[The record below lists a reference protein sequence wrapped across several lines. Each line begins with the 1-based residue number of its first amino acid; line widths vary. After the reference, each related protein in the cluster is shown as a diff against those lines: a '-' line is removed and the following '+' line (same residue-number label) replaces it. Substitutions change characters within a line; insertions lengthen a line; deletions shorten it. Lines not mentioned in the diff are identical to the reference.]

1 MGISADR
8 CVVAAAIRQ
17 HVGGYCA
24 LRCDFAIMG
33 RELLAGRGNK
43 SQPSDV
49 EVGYCAALI
58 ERNTVAPGVLDDAGT
73 PLSTECRSLVSEV
86 AQRREPRGSI
96 FDQMSEDPQSQRP
109 RTVTRMRAE
118 APPGMGLV
126 SADGRQSIG
135 RYEIIKT
142 LGKGAMGIVYKAR
155 DPLLDRIVAVKTIS
169 SPQGAGRRVR
179 AAFLERFQREAKA
192 AAKMQHPAIVT
203 IFDVGIDEES
213 GAPYMVLE
221 YLPGESMA
229 DRLDK
234 VRFPLFRAV
243 NASLEL
249 ASALAFAHKQ
259 RIVHRDVKP
268 ANVLHAGENRWKL
281 ADFGIARM
289 PDSDLTQVGIFMG
302 TPGYS
307 PPEAIREGRYTSQ
320 ADVFAWGAVLYEL
333 VSGRIPYEGP
343 DTKTTNSYVIAGN
356 AHPPSKHDASIPEPI
371 VKVIMT
377 ALEGHAD
384 RRYKDGGDVEAA
396 LREAW
401 DRCLT
406 QGLVSPSI
414 LTMDELAHD
423 KAPALMHSGRGAPK
437 PPPSVDLT
445 TSETLEIASSR
456 DGRFDDEQTTILKR
470 DDLRPSA
477 KMPPQERLSTAAAP
491 RPVMDRAPAPPAPPQ
506 APRES
511 RPSGTQHGSG
521 VPAPQKIPTPAPGS
535 MMAAA
540 THRDPTPPPAL
551 MSASTSKMP
560 LWLVACLAIAVVA
573 ATVAILYLVGVI
585 HFRS

>member
-1 MGISADR
+1 M
-8 CVVAAAIRQ
+8 
-17 HVGGYCA
+17 
-24 LRCDFAIMG
+24 
-33 RELLAGRGNK
+33 
-43 SQPSDV
+43 SD
-49 EVGYCAALI
+49 
-58 ERNTVAPGVLDDAGT
+58 
-73 PLSTECRSLVSEV
+73 
-86 AQRREPRGSI
+86 
-96 FDQMSEDPQSQRP
+96 DPQPQRQ
-109 RTVTRMRAE
+109 RTVTRLRAE
-118 APPGMGLV
+118 VPPGMGLT
-126 SADGRQSIG
+126 AEEGRQQIG

-142 LGKGAMGIVYKAR
+142 LGKGAMGVVYKAR

-179 AAFLERFQREAKA
+179 AAFIERFQREAKA

-203 IFDVGIDEES
+203 IFDVGVDEES

-243 NASLEL
+243 NAAMEL
-249 ASALAFAHKQ
+249 ASALSFAHKQ

-307 PPEAIREGRYTSQ
+307 PPEAIREGRYTAQ

-343 DTKTTNSYVIAGN
+343 DTKTTNSYVIAG
-356 AHPPSKHDASIPEPI
+356 AALPPSKHDASIPEPI

-377 ALEGHAD
+377 ALEGSAE
-384 RRYKDGGDVEAA
+384 RRYKDGGEVENA

-406 QGLVSPSI
+406 NALVHPSI
-414 LTMDELAHD
+414 LAMDEIAHG
-423 KAPALMHSGRGAPK
+423 KVPPLMHAARGPARKTPAPGSISAPELK
-437 PPPSVDLT
+437 ASSVAAPEFT
-445 TSETLEIASSR
+445 QQETLDIASAR
-456 DGRFDDEQTTILKR
+456 DGRFDDEQTTIIKR
-470 DDLRPSA
+470 DDLRSSA
-477 KMPPQERLSTAAAP
+477 PKPMAAGARTLQLSGGAP
-491 RPVMDRAPAPPAPPQ
+491 PPAPPPV
-506 APRES
+506 ASRES
-511 RPSGTQHGSG
+511 RPALTQPNTAGSG
-521 VPAPQKIPTPAPGS
+521 LLNLPSPPAARPSVAALEPAPVAARVAQGQGNAAAALSKGSSATP
-535 MMAAA
+535 AAA
-540 THRDPTPPPAL
+540 TPRG
-551 MSASTSKMP
+551 MP
-560 LWLVACLAIAVVA
+560 ISMVVLLLILVAVS
-573 ATVAILYLVGVI
+573 TVAILHFVGVVRLTSLI
-585 HFRS
+585 